1 MNGEKVVR
9 ADPRLHLRV
18 ISAVVFLP
26 LLVWLANVGGLWFT
40 GLIALQV
47 GLGLGEFYR
56 MMADRGMRPS
66 GRLGTAMG
74 LVLIALAYF
83 GTVTQT
89 NLLFTAGLLII
100 FCSELL
106 RSEGE
111 RGIEPMA
118 VTLFGILYVGWL
130 SAHLVFLRELPRA
143 LGLPYAEGASF
154 VLLAFFL
161 TWTCDTAAYGFGLW
175 LGRRRLLPAVSPK
188 KSVEGS
194 VAGLLAAI
202 AAAHVARLWFAPYL
216 TPLHATVLGAAV
228 GVFAQVGDLAE
239 SLLKRVSGTKD
250 ASALIPGHGGV
261 LDRFDSLY
269 FSAPLVFYY
278 LKMAVFKDW

>member
-1 MNGEKVVR
+1 MTV
-9 ADPRLHLRV
+9 DPKLPLRIASGLLFV
-18 ISAVVFLP
+18 P
-26 LLVWLANVGGLWFT
+26 LLVVLAHVGGVWFA

-47 GLGLGEFYR
+47 ALGLSEFYR
-56 MMADRGMRPS
+56 MMMARGMRPS
-66 GRLGTAMG
+66 GRLGVGMG
-74 LVLIALAYF
+74 LVLCLLAF
-83 GTVTQT
+83 TGTPSQT
-89 NLLFTAGLLII
+89 NLLFTGGLLLI
-100 FCSELL
+100 FCAELL

-130 SAHLVFLRELPRA
+130 SVHLVFLRELPRV
-143 LGLPYAEGASF
+143 LGQDYAIGGSY

-161 TWTCDTAAYGFGLW
+161 TWSCDTAAYGFGLW

-194 VAGLLAAI
+194 VGGLFAALV
-202 AAAHVARLWFAPYL
+202 AAQVARLWFAPYL
-216 TPLHATVLGAAV
+216 TVGHAVALGLGV

-250 ASALIPGHGGV
+250 ASGLIPGHGGV

-269 FSAPLVFYY
+269 FAGPLVYYY
-278 LKMAVFKDW
+278 LKMIVFRSM

>member
-1 MNGEKVVR
+1 MT
-9 ADPRLHLRV
+9 ADPKLPLRV
-18 ISAVVFLP
+18 LSAVLFVP
-26 LLVWLANVGGLWFT
+26 LLVFLAWRGGLWFA
-40 GLIALQV
+40 GLVTLQV
-47 GLGLGEFYR
+47 ALGISEFYR
-56 MMADRGMRPS
+56 MMMDRGMRPS
-66 GRLGTAMG
+66 GRLGLFM
-74 LVLIALAYF
+74 ALALCVLSYT
-83 GTVTQT
+83 GTPAQT
-89 NLLFTAGLLII
+89 NLLFTGGLLLI
-100 FCSELL
+100 FCAELL

-130 SAHLVFLRELPRA
+130 SVHLVFLRELPHA
-143 LGLPYAEGASF
+143 LGQDYRQGASY

-161 TWTCDTAAYGFGLW
+161 TWACDTAAYGFGLW

-194 VAGLLAAI
+194 IGGLLAAV

-216 TPLHATVLGAAV
+216 DVAHATVLGLGV

-269 FSAPLVFYY
+269 FSGPLVYYY
-278 LKMAVFKDW
+278 LRMIVFRAS

>member
-1 MNGEKVVR
+1 VR
-9 ADPRLHLRV
+9 ADPKLSLRV

-26 LLVWLANVGGLWFT
+26 LLVVLARAGGLWFA

-47 GLGLGEFYR
+47 VLGLGEFYR
-56 MMADRGMRPS
+56 MMAERGMRPS
-66 GRLGTAMG
+66 GRLGTAMS
-74 LVLIALAYF
+74 LVLVALAFF
-83 GTVTQT
+83 GTVSQT
-89 NLLFTAGLLII
+89 NLLFTGGLLVI
-100 FCSELL
+100 FCAELL

-118 VTLFGILYVGWL
+118 VTLFGIIYVGWL
-130 SAHLVFLRELPRA
+130 SAHLVFLRELPRQ
-143 LGLPYAEGASF
+143 LGQPYAEGASYA
-154 VLLAFFL
+154 LLAFWL
-161 TWTCDTAAYGFGLW
+161 TWMCDTAAYAFGLW
-175 LGRRRLLPAVSPK
+175 FGRRRLLPDVSPK

-194 VAGLLAAI
+194 IAGLVAAI
-202 AAAHVARLWFAPYL
+202 VAAHVARVWFAPYL
-216 TPLHATVLGAAV
+216 TPVHATVLGAGV

-269 FSAPLVFYY
+269 FSAPLVYYY
-278 LKMAVFKDW
+278 LKMAVFQDW

>member
-1 MNGEKVVR
+1 VR
-9 ADPRLHLRV
+9 RDPKLKLRV
-18 ISAVVFLP
+18 GSALVFAP
-26 LLVWLANVGGLWFT
+26 VLVALAFLGGPFFVALVGL
-40 GLIALQV
+40 LIAL
-47 GLGLGEFYR
+47 GLSEFYR
-56 MMADRGMRPS
+56 MMMDRGLRPS
-66 GRLGTAMG
+66 GRLGVFMA
-74 LVLIALAYF
+74 LVLCVLAYT
-83 GTVTQT
+83 GTPSQT
-89 NLLFTAGLLII
+89 NLLFTGGLLVI

-106 RSEGE
+106 RNEGE

-130 SAHLVFLRELPRA
+130 SVHLVLLRELPHA
-143 LGLPYAEGASF
+143 LGQPYEQGATY

-161 TWTCDTAAYGFGLW
+161 TWVCDTAAYGFGLW

-194 VAGLLAAI
+194 IGGLVATI
-202 AAAHVARLWFAPYL
+202 AAAHLARLWFAPYL
-216 TPLHATVLGAAV
+216 DLTHATLLGAAA

-250 ASALIPGHGGV
+250 ASELIPGHGGI

-269 FSAPLVFYY
+269 FTAPLVYYY
-278 LKMAVFKDW
+278 LKMIVFRSV